1 MSSYSGEAAEQVV
14 RMSLDGAEVAIRLAG
29 SGAKHLAILL
39 YNILKD
45 QKKTRGKIR
54 LTNMLRSGKEL
65 KVFGVAGDDLAR
77 FCDEAK
83 RYGVLYTV
91 LKDKNASD
99 GFSDVMI
106 RVEDMSKVNRI
117 FQRFGLATVDMTSVR
132 AQVVPEKNQE
142 KEQATKETSAQPA
155 EPERELTQDEK
166 DKAFVDALTTPPEPT
181 SPNPE
186 EGRTLQSSLS
196 EPSSKK
202 KATIERDESELTVSD
217 RPSVRKELE
226 EIRRELKEPAQKD
239 KEPVRSPEHK
249 APPKKRNKKKEKTRE

>member
-1 MSSYSGEAAEQVV
+1 MSSNSGEAAEQVV

-29 SGAKHLAILL
+29 NGAKHLAILL

-45 QKKTRGKIR
+45 QKRTRGKIR

-65 KVFGVAGDDLAR
+65 KVFGVAEGDLER

-83 RYGVLYTV
+83 KYGVLYTV
-91 LKDKNASD
+91 LKDKNATD
-99 GFSDVMI
+99 GFNDVMI
-106 RVEDMSKVNRI
+106 RAEDMSKINRI

-132 AQVVPEKNQE
+132 AQVVPEKDRE
-142 KEQATKETSAQPA
+142 KEQAAKDSQPT

-166 DKAFVDALTTPPEPT
+166 DQAFVDELTTPPEPKT
-181 SPNPE
+181 RDPE
-186 EGRTLQSSLS
+186 EGRTLPSPPS

-202 KATIERDESELTVSD
+202 RQTTERDDLEPTVSD

-226 EIRRELKEPAQKD
+226 EIRREMNESAAKG

-249 APPKKRNKKKEKTRE
+249 APLKKKRKKEKVRE

>member
-1 MSSYSGEAAEQVV
+1 MSSNSGEAAEQVV

-29 SGAKHLAILL
+29 NGAKHLAILL

-45 QKKTRGKIR
+45 QKRTRGKIR

-65 KVFGVAGDDLAR
+65 KVFGVAEGDLER

-83 RYGVLYTV
+83 KYGVLYTV
-91 LKDKNASD
+91 LKDKNATD
-99 GFSDVMI
+99 GFNDVMI
-106 RVEDMSKVNRI
+106 RAEDMSKINRI

-132 AQVVPEKNQE
+132 AQVVPEKDRE
-142 KEQATKETSAQPA
+142 KEQAAKDSQPT

-166 DKAFVDALTTPPEPT
+166 DQAFVDELTTPQVPK
-181 SPNPE
+181 NRDPE
-186 EGRTLQSSLS
+186 EGRTLPSPPS

-202 KATIERDESELTVSD
+202 RQTTERDDLEPTVSD

-226 EIRRELKEPAQKD
+226 EIRREMNEPAAKG

-249 APPKKRNKKKEKTRE
+249 APPKKKRKKEKVRE

>member
-1 MSSYSGEAAEQVV
+1 MSSNSGEAAEQVV

-29 SGAKHLAILL
+29 NGAKHLAILL

-45 QKKTRGKIR
+45 QKRTRGKIR

-65 KVFGVAGDDLAR
+65 KVFGVAEGDLER

-83 RYGVLYTV
+83 KYGVLYTV
-91 LKDKNASD
+91 LKDKNVTD
-99 GFSDVMI
+99 GFNDVMI
-106 RVEDMSKVNRI
+106 RAEDMSKINRI

-132 AQVVPEKNQE
+132 AQVVPEKDRE
-142 KEQATKETSAQPA
+142 KEQVAKDSQPT

-166 DKAFVDALTTPPEPT
+166 DQTFVDELTTPPEPK
-181 SPNPE
+181 NRDPE
-186 EGRTLQSSLS
+186 EGRTLPSPPS

-202 KATIERDESELTVSD
+202 RQTTERDDSEPTVSD

-226 EIRRELKEPAQKD
+226 EIRREMKEPAAKS

-249 APPKKRNKKKEKTRE
+249 APPKKKKRKKEKVRE

>member
-65 KVFGVAGDDLAR
+65 KVFGVAEGDLAR

-83 RYGVLYTV
+83 KYGVLYTV

-106 RVEDMSKVNRI
+106 RAEDMSKVNRI
-117 FQRFGLATVDMTSVR
+117 FQRFGLATVDMTTVR
-132 AQVVPEKNQE
+132 AQVVPEQSQE
-142 KEQATKETSAQPA
+142 RAARETSARPA

-166 DKAFVDALTTPPEPT
+166 DKAFVDALTAPPEPT

-186 EGRTLQSSLS
+186 EGRTLPSPPS

-202 KATIERDESELTVSD
+202 KATTERDESEPTVSD

-249 APPKKRNKKKEKTRE
+249 APPKKKNKKKEKTRE